1 MKQYFGYNIC
11 LRLKKVSENRMKRNI
26 PLIQSGISLVDQA
39 WGGFYKGGTYLLI
52 GPRKSGKTLLGLQYA
67 LQAARQKEVCLYFT
81 TMRPKDLM
89 IHAASIDF
97 DLQSY
102 MNQNLIVVVR
112 VAPPTDLYDLRNP
125 DDYLVEY
132 MKDIVTVVNQFQPN
146 RIIFDEFTP
155 YIGFSNLEALR
166 HAFLQTIE
174 IIEEKD
180 IISLYVLGEPATPVA
195 QSIVDILA
203 QHVTAVLYL
212 QKKSGIVEGKN
223 SGGKITI
230 TPNIGHTEG
239 QFTANYYV
247 EPYRGIIVDYKPKG
261 FQPPVPNMP
270 QQSFNPP
277 VNKPVSKDSKYLTLS
292 NFEMPAESYSFSNLY
307 DYNDFLLILNNQIAL
322 YKSTGQIF
330 NLVSFKLD
338 PAVEQ
343 SGILTINQLQN
354 AIRLASDKKDKICVS
369 ENKVMILITR
379 SDKKSVPNLISKIQS
394 NLPSSE
400 PGQARNLLQYIS
412 VLSLESDERI
422 ENAESMMSYIFGE
435 ENTPKNN
442 NDTYNNYS
450 F

>member
-1 MKQYFGYNIC
+1 
-11 LRLKKVSENRMKRNI
+11 MKRNI
-26 PLIQSGISLVDQA
+26 PIVQSGLSLVDQA

-67 LQAARQKEVCLYFT
+67 LQAARQKEICLYFT

-166 HAFLQTIE
+166 TAFLQTIE

-180 IISLYVLGEPATPVA
+180 IISMYVIGEPATPVA
-195 QSIVDILA
+195 QSIVDVLA

-212 QKKSGIVEGKN
+212 QKKAGGVEGKSN
-223 SGGKITI
+223 GGKITI
-230 TPNIGHTEG
+230 TPNVGHAEG
-239 QFTANYYV
+239 QFTSNYYI
-247 EPYRGIIVDYKPKG
+247 EPYRGIVFDFKPKG
-261 FQPPVPNMP
+261 FQPPLPSLSQP
-270 QQSFNPP
+270 DFNPP
-277 VNKPVSKDSKYLTLS
+277 VVKQVPKDTKYLTLS

-338 PAVEQ
+338 PVVEQ
-343 SGILTINQLQN
+343 NGILTINQLQN
-354 AIRLASDKKDKICVS
+354 AIRLASDKKDKICVTD
-369 ENKVMILITR
+369 NKVVILITR

-394 NLPSSE
+394 NLPSNE
-400 PGQARNLLQYIS
+400 PGQSRNLLQYIS

-422 ENAESMMSYIFGE
+422 ENAESMMNYIFGE
-435 ENTPKNN
+435 ENTPKNS
-442 NDTYNNYS
+442 NDSFNNYT

>member
-1 MKQYFGYNIC
+1 
-11 LRLKKVSENRMKRNI
+11 MKRNI
-26 PLIQSGISLVDQA
+26 PILLSGISLVDQA

-166 HAFLQTIE
+166 GAFLQTLE

-180 IISLYVLGEPATPVA
+180 IISMYVIGEPATPVA
-195 QSIVDILA
+195 QSIVDVLA

-212 QKKSGIVEGKN
+212 QKKPGMVEGKSN
-223 SGGKITI
+223 GGTLTI

-239 QFTANYYV
+239 QFIANYYI
-247 EPYRGIIVDYKPKG
+247 EPYRGIVVDFKPKS
-261 FQPPVPNMP
+261 FQTPIPTST
-270 QQSFNPP
+270 QQNFSPA
-277 VNKPVSKDSKYLTLS
+277 VNKPVTRDSKYLTLS
-292 NFEMPAESYSFSNLY
+292 NFEMPAENYSFSNLY

-338 PAVEQ
+338 PVVEQ
-343 SGILTINQLQN
+343 NGILTINQLQN
-354 AIRLASDKKDKICVS
+354 AIRLASDKKDKICVND
-369 ENKVMILITR
+369 NKVIILITR
-379 SDKKSVPNLISKIQS
+379 SDKRSVPNLISKIQS
-394 NLPSSE
+394 NLPSSD

-435 ENTPKNN
+435 ENIPKNG
-442 NDTYNNYS
+442 DSYNNYS
-450 F
+450 Y